1 MYQCHFFFFISG
13 ISSTSVH
20 RRTSMKSSNIVAMT
34 CHTKHAKNAQF
45 QWFKDF
51 VKIES
56 NDRITVDG
64 QHMIIRNSTSLDN
77 GLYSCRYR
85 QAVGN
90 SKLIERNFNLNMDVD
105 QSLHRGDLLDRIVK
119 TPSGCCRNGI
129 IEMHKTDVDVSGGG
143 LYLCR
148 KKRSDRT
155 QEFVGDIAP
164 PENMSK
170 QSETTVTIDENESV
184 TLGCDMGKGKKTPS
198 VIKWKKDGKPFR
210 QIDINSPAL
219 SGADS
224 VNIEGGGFQREDSK
238 CR

>member
-1 MYQCHFFFFISG
+1 
-13 ISSTSVH
+13 
-20 RRTSMKSSNIVAMT
+20 MKSSNIVTMT
-34 CHTKHAKNAQF
+34 CHTKHAKNAQL

-51 VKIES
+51 VRIES

-64 QHMIIRNSTSLDN
+64 QHIIIHNSSSLDN
-77 GLYSCRYR
+77 GLYSCRFR
-85 QAVGN
+85 PAMGS
-90 SKLIERNFNLNMDVD
+90 SKLIERHFQLNVDVD
-105 QSLHRGDLLDRIVK
+105 QSIDNDDLLDRVVK

-129 IEMHKTDVDVSGGG
+129 IEMHKEDGSHG

-155 QEFVGDIAP
+155 QEFDSDNIP

-184 TLGCDMGKGKKTPS
+184 TLGCDVGKGKKTPS

-210 QIDINSPAL
+210 QVDINSPASFTSNTE
-219 SGADS
+219 SGNMDGS
-224 VNIEGGGFQREDSK
+224 PQRNDSK
-238 CR
+238 FLRQ

>member
-1 MYQCHFFFFISG
+1 MSLLYFPG

-20 RRTSMKSSNIVAMT
+20 RRMPMKSSNIVTMT
-34 CHTKHAKNAQF
+34 CRTKHSKNAQF

-56 NDRITVDG
+56 NDRITING
-64 QHMIIRNSTSLDN
+64 QHLIIRDSTSLDN
-77 GLYSCRYR
+77 GLYSCRFR
-85 QAVGN
+85 QVVGK
-90 SKLIERNFNLNMDVD
+90 SKLIERNFQLNID
-105 QSLHRGDLLDRIVK
+105 QSMDKSDLLDRIVE
-119 TPSGCCRNGI
+119 TPSGCCRNGV
-129 IEMHKTDVDVSGGG
+129 IEMHKKGLDVSSG

-155 QEFVGDIAP
+155 QEFNSDIIP

-170 QSETTVTIDENESV
+170 QSETSVTIDENESV

-198 VIKWKKDGKPFR
+198 VIKWKKDGKLFR

-219 SGADS
+219 SDA
-224 VNIEGGGFQREDSK
+224 VNAEGSPQREDSEF
-238 CR
+238 

>member
-1 MYQCHFFFFISG
+1 
-13 ISSTSVH
+13 
-20 RRTSMKSSNIVAMT
+20 MT
-34 CHTKHAKNAQF
+34 CHTKHSKNAQL

-51 VKIES
+51 VKIET
-56 NDRITVDG
+56 NERITVNG

-77 GLYSCRYR
+77 GLYSCRFR
-85 QAVGN
+85 QIVGN
-90 SKLIERNFNLNMDVD
+90 SKLVERNFHLNIDVD
-105 QSLHRGDLLDRIVK
+105 QSVHNGDLLDQIVK

-129 IEMHKTDVDVSGGG
+129 IEMHKEETKVSNG

-155 QEFVGDIAP
+155 QEFVSDVIAP
-164 PENMSK
+164 ENLSK
-170 QSETTVTIDENESV
+170 QSETTVKIDENESV

-219 SGADS
+219 SGTDS
-224 VNIEGGGFQREDSK
+224 LNIEGSPQREDRK
-238 CR
+238 L